1 MPLICGQYVSSSMSK
16 QVKTLQFLSIIRASG
31 PSCPGVHIEGNA
43 TCIIGRAT
51 DSGLVLENESVSR
64 RHAVLRLDRKGASIE
79 DATSSLGTLLNGVR
93 LEPNDKM
100 YLHDRDVL
108 TIGPWT
114 FIARTTDEGDSEQ
127 EIPELPPAPS
137 DTKDPYQT
145 SASMLLRLRADGT
158 LDRQVGWNDFSKLY
172 GSVIA
177 GFARNA
183 GAKPQEVDD
192 ILQDVMLG
200 FFKHSR
206 VFEYDPAKGRFRGY
220 LKRITLNAL
229 RDRYRRK
236 RPGVGLPED
245 FDPPEK
251 QNEMSAVWDREWT
264 EHLLRRALEKVKI
277 NIQPKTLEAF
287 ERYGVRGEPVAS
299 VAQDLGMSEASIR
312 HAKMRVLDQMRE
324 EIARI
329 RADEG

>member
-1 MPLICGQYVSSSMSK
+1 MAPLP
-16 QVKTLQFLSIIRASG
+16 KTNKFLSLIRASG
-31 PSCPGVHIEGNA
+31 PACPGVRIEGNS

-51 DSGLVLENESVSR
+51 DSGLVLEDESVSR
-64 RHAVLRLDRKGASIE
+64 RHAVLRIDRAGATIE

-93 LEPNDKM
+93 LEPNEKM
-100 YLHDRDVL
+100 ELHDRDVL
-108 TIGPWT
+108 AIGPWT
-114 FIARTTDEGDSEQ
+114 FIARTTTDEDNGDGEQ
-127 EIPELPPAPS
+127 EIPELPPPPTDS
-137 DTKDPYQT
+137 KDPYQT

-158 LDRQVGWNDFSKLY
+158 LDRQVGWNDFSKMY

-200 FFKHSR
+200 FFKQSR

-220 LKRITLNAL
+220 LKRITLNAI

-236 RPGVGLPED
+236 RPIVGLPESY
-245 FDPPEK
+245 DPPAGESEL
-251 QNEMSAVWDREWT
+251 NAAWDREWT
-264 EHLLRRALEKVKI
+264 EHLLRRALEKVKT

-299 VAQDLGMSEASIR
+299 VAKDLDMSEASIR
-312 HAKMRVLDQMRE
+312 HAKMRVLDQMRQ
-324 EIARI
+324 EIALM

>member
-1 MPLICGQYVSSSMSK
+1 MAPLP
-16 QVKTLQFLSIIRASG
+16 KTNKFLSLIRASG
-31 PSCPGVHIEGNA
+31 PACPGVRIEGNS

-64 RHAVLRLDRKGASIE
+64 RHAVLRIDRGGATIE

-93 LEPNDKM
+93 LEPNEKM
-100 YLHDRDVL
+100 ELHDRDVL
-108 TIGPWT
+108 AIGPWT
-114 FIARTTDEGDSEQ
+114 FIARTTSDEDNGDGEQ
-127 EIPELPPAPS
+127 EIPELPPPPTDS
-137 DTKDPYQT
+137 KDPYQT

-158 LDRQVGWNDFSKLY
+158 LDRQVGWNDFSKMY

-200 FFKHSR
+200 FFKQSR

-220 LKRITLNAL
+220 LKRITLNAI

-236 RPGVGLPED
+236 RPSVGLPESY
-245 FDPPEK
+245 DPPAGESEL
-251 QNEMSAVWDREWT
+251 NAAWDREWT

-299 VAQDLGMSEASIR
+299 VAKDLDMSEASIR
-312 HAKMRVLDQMRE
+312 HAKMRVLDQMRQ
-324 EIARI
+324 EIALM

>member
-1 MPLICGQYVSSSMSK
+1 MMTLP
-16 QVKTLQFLSIIRASG
+16 KTNKFLSLIRASG
-31 PSCPGVHIEGNA
+31 PACLGVHIEGA
-43 TCIIGRAT
+43 STCIIGRAT
-51 DSGLVLENESVSR
+51 DSGLVLEHESVSR
-64 RHAVLRLDRKGASIE
+64 RHAVLRIDRKGATIE

-93 LEPNDKM
+93 LEPNEKM
-100 YLHDRDVL
+100 ELHDRDVL

-114 FIARTTDEGDSEQ
+114 FIARTTTDEGDSEQ
-127 EIPELPPAPS
+127 EIPQSPPPPADS
-137 DTKDPYQT
+137 KDPYQT

-158 LDRQVGWNDFSKLY
+158 LDRQIGWNDFSKMY

-200 FFKHSR
+200 FFKQSR
-206 VFEYDPAKGRFRGY
+206 LFEYDPAKGRFRGY
-220 LKRITLNAL
+220 LKRITLNAI

-236 RPGVGLPED
+236 RPSVGLPESY
-245 FDPPEK
+245 DPPAGES
-251 QNEMSAVWDREWT
+251 ELSAAWDREWT

-299 VAQDLGMSEASIR
+299 VAKDLDMSEASIR
-312 HAKMRVLDQMRE
+312 HAKMRVLDQLRE
-324 EIARI
+324 EVARI

>member
-1 MPLICGQYVSSSMSK
+1 MAPLP
-16 QVKTLQFLSIIRASG
+16 KTNKFLSLIRASG
-31 PSCPGVHIEGNA
+31 PACPGVRIEGNS

-51 DSGLVLENESVSR
+51 DSGLVLEDESVSR
-64 RHAVLRLDRKGASIE
+64 RHAVLRIDRAGATIE

-93 LEPNDKM
+93 LEPNEKM
-100 YLHDRDVL
+100 ELHDRDVL
-108 TIGPWT
+108 AIGPWT
-114 FIARTTDEGDSEQ
+114 FIARTTTDEDNGDGEQ
-127 EIPELPPAPS
+127 EIPELPPPPTDS
-137 DTKDPYQT
+137 KDPYQT

-158 LDRQVGWNDFSKLY
+158 LDRQVGWNDFSKMY

-200 FFKHSR
+200 FFKQSR

-220 LKRITLNAL
+220 LKRITLNAI

-236 RPGVGLPED
+236 RPSVGLPESY
-245 FDPPEK
+245 DPPAGESEL
-251 QNEMSAVWDREWT
+251 NAAWDREWT
-264 EHLLRRALEKVKI
+264 EHLLRRALEKVKT

-299 VAQDLGMSEASIR
+299 VAKDLDMSEASIR
-312 HAKMRVLDQMRE
+312 HAKMRVLDQMRQ
-324 EIARI
+324 EIALM

>member
-1 MPLICGQYVSSSMSK
+1 MAPLP
-16 QVKTLQFLSIIRASG
+16 KTNKFLSLIRASG
-31 PSCPGVHIEGNA
+31 PACQGVRIEGNS

-51 DSGLVLENESVSR
+51 DSGLVLEDESVSR
-64 RHAVLRLDRKGASIE
+64 RHAVLRIDRMGATIE

-93 LEPNDKM
+93 LEPNEKM
-100 YLHDRDVL
+100 ELHDRDVL
-108 TIGPWT
+108 AIGPWT
-114 FIARTTDEGDSEQ
+114 FIARTTTDEDNGDGEQ
-127 EIPELPPAPS
+127 EIPELPPPPTDS
-137 DTKDPYQT
+137 KDPYQT

-158 LDRQVGWNDFSKLY
+158 LDRQVGWNDFSKMY

-200 FFKHSR
+200 FFKQSR

-220 LKRITLNAL
+220 LKRITLNAI

-236 RPGVGLPED
+236 RPSVGLPESY
-245 FDPPEK
+245 DPPAGESEL
-251 QNEMSAVWDREWT
+251 NAAWDREWT

-299 VAQDLGMSEASIR
+299 VAKDLDMSEASIR
-312 HAKMRVLDQMRE
+312 HAKMRVLDQMRQ
-324 EIARI
+324 EIAI
-329 RADEG
+329 MRADEG

>member
-1 MPLICGQYVSSSMSK
+1 MAPLP
-16 QVKTLQFLSIIRASG
+16 KTNKFLSLIRASG
-31 PSCPGVHIEGNA
+31 PACPGVRIEGNS

-64 RHAVLRLDRKGASIE
+64 RHAVLRIDRGGATIE

-93 LEPNDKM
+93 LEPNEKM
-100 YLHDRDVL
+100 ELHDRDVL
-108 TIGPWT
+108 AIGPWT
-114 FIARTTDEGDSEQ
+114 FIARTTTDEDDGDGEQ
-127 EIPELPPAPS
+127 EIPELPPPPTDS
-137 DTKDPYQT
+137 KDPYQT

-158 LDRQVGWNDFSKLY
+158 LDRQVGWNDFSKMY

-200 FFKHSR
+200 FFKQSR

-220 LKRITLNAL
+220 LKRITLNAI

-236 RPGVGLPED
+236 RPSVGLPESY
-245 FDPPEK
+245 DPPAGESEL
-251 QNEMSAVWDREWT
+251 NAAWDREWT
-264 EHLLRRALEKVKI
+264 EHLLRRALEKVKT

-299 VAQDLGMSEASIR
+299 VAKDLDMSEASIR
-312 HAKMRVLDQMRE
+312 HAKMRVLDQMRQ
-324 EIARI
+324 EIAI
-329 RADEG
+329 MRADEG

>member
-1 MPLICGQYVSSSMSK
+1 MAPLP
-16 QVKTLQFLSIIRASG
+16 KTNKFLSLIRASG
-31 PSCPGVHIEGNA
+31 PACPGVRIEGNS

-64 RHAVLRLDRKGASIE
+64 RHAVLRIDRAGATIE

-93 LEPNDKM
+93 LEPNEKM
-100 YLHDRDVL
+100 ELHDRDVL
-108 TIGPWT
+108 AIGPWT
-114 FIARTTDEGDSEQ
+114 FIARTTTDEDNGDGEQ
-127 EIPELPPAPS
+127 EIPELPPPPTDS
-137 DTKDPYQT
+137 KDPYQT

-158 LDRQVGWNDFSKLY
+158 LDRQVGWNDFSKMY

-200 FFKHSR
+200 FFKQSR

-220 LKRITLNAL
+220 LKRITLNAI

-236 RPGVGLPED
+236 RPSVGLPESY
-245 FDPPEK
+245 DPPAGESEL
-251 QNEMSAVWDREWT
+251 NAAWDREWT
-264 EHLLRRALEKVKI
+264 EHLLRRALEKVKT

-299 VAQDLGMSEASIR
+299 VAKDLDMSEASIR
-312 HAKMRVLDQMRE
+312 HAKMRVLDQMRQ
-324 EIARI
+324 EIALM

>member
-1 MPLICGQYVSSSMSK
+1 MAPLP
-16 QVKTLQFLSIIRASG
+16 KTNKFLSLIRASG
-31 PSCPGVHIEGNA
+31 PACPGVRIEGNS

-64 RHAVLRLDRKGASIE
+64 RHAVLRIDRGGATIE

-93 LEPNDKM
+93 LEPNEKM
-100 YLHDRDVL
+100 ELHDRDVL
-108 TIGPWT
+108 AIGPWT
-114 FIARTTDEGDSEQ
+114 FIARTTSDEDNGDGEQ
-127 EIPELPPAPS
+127 EIPELPPPPTDS
-137 DTKDPYQT
+137 KDPYQT

-158 LDRQVGWNDFSKLY
+158 LDRQVGWNDFSKMY

-200 FFKHSR
+200 FFKQSR

-220 LKRITLNAL
+220 LKRITLNAI

-236 RPGVGLPED
+236 RPSVGLPESY
-245 FDPPEK
+245 DPPAGESEL
-251 QNEMSAVWDREWT
+251 NAAWDREWT

-299 VAQDLGMSEASIR
+299 VAKDLDMSEASIR
-312 HAKMRVLDQMRE
+312 HAKMRVLDQMRQ
-324 EIARI
+324 EIAI
-329 RADEG
+329 MRADEG

>member
-1 MPLICGQYVSSSMSK
+1 MMTLP
-16 QVKTLQFLSIIRASG
+16 KTNKFISIIRASG
-31 PSCPGVHIEGNA
+31 PASAGVRIDGNA

-51 DSGLVLENESVSR
+51 DSGLVLEDESVSR
-64 RHAVLRLDRKGASIE
+64 RHAVLRIDRGGATIE

-93 LEPNDKM
+93 LEPNEKTE
-100 YLHDRDVL
+100 LHDRDVL

-114 FIARTTDEGDSEQ
+114 FIARTTTDEGDSEQ
-127 EIPELPPAPS
+127 EIPQSPPPPADS
-137 DTKDPYQT
+137 KDPYQT

-158 LDRQVGWNDFSKLY
+158 LDRQIGWNDFSKMY

-200 FFKHSR
+200 FFKQSR
-206 VFEYDPAKGRFRGY
+206 LFEYDPAKGRFRGY
-220 LKRITLNAL
+220 LKRITLNAI

-236 RPGVGLPED
+236 RPSVGLPESY
-245 FDPPEK
+245 DPPERESEL
-251 QNEMSAVWDREWT
+251 NAAWDREWT

-277 NIQPKTLEAF
+277 NIQPKTLDAF

-299 VAQDLGMSEASIR
+299 VAKDLDMSEASIR
-312 HAKMRVLDQMRE
+312 HAKMRVLDQLRE
-324 EIARI
+324 EIARM

>member
-1 MPLICGQYVSSSMSK
+1 MAPLP
-16 QVKTLQFLSIIRASG
+16 KTNKFLSLIRASG
-31 PSCPGVHIEGNA
+31 PACPGVRIEGNS

-64 RHAVLRLDRKGASIE
+64 RHAVLRIDRGGATIE

-93 LEPNDKM
+93 LEPNEKM
-100 YLHDRDVL
+100 ELHDRDVL
-108 TIGPWT
+108 GIGPWT
-114 FIARTTDEGDSEQ
+114 FIARTTTDEDDGDGEQ
-127 EIPELPPAPS
+127 EIPELPPPPTDS
-137 DTKDPYQT
+137 KDPYQT

-158 LDRQVGWNDFSKLY
+158 LDRQVGWNDFSKMY

-200 FFKHSR
+200 FFKQSR

-220 LKRITLNAL
+220 LKRITLNAI

-236 RPGVGLPED
+236 RPSVGLPESY
-245 FDPPEK
+245 DPPAGESEL
-251 QNEMSAVWDREWT
+251 NAAWDREWT

-299 VAQDLGMSEASIR
+299 VAKDLDMSEASIR
-312 HAKMRVLDQMRE
+312 HAKMRVLDQMRQ
-324 EIARI
+324 EIAI
-329 RADEG
+329 MRADEG

>member
-1 MPLICGQYVSSSMSK
+1 MAPLP
-16 QVKTLQFLSIIRASG
+16 KTNKFLSLIRASG
-31 PSCPGVHIEGNA
+31 PACPGVRIEGNS

-51 DSGLVLENESVSR
+51 DSGLVLEDESVSR
-64 RHAVLRLDRKGASIE
+64 RHAVLRIDRAGATIE

-93 LEPNDKM
+93 LEPNEKM
-100 YLHDRDVL
+100 ELHDRDVL
-108 TIGPWT
+108 AIGPWT
-114 FIARTTDEGDSEQ
+114 FIARTTTDEDDGDGEQ
-127 EIPELPPAPS
+127 EIPELPPPPTDS
-137 DTKDPYQT
+137 KDPYQT

-158 LDRQVGWNDFSKLY
+158 LDRQVGWNDFSKMY

-200 FFKHSR
+200 FFKQSR

-220 LKRITLNAL
+220 LKRITLNAI

-236 RPGVGLPED
+236 RPIVGLPESY
-245 FDPPEK
+245 DPPAGESEL
-251 QNEMSAVWDREWT
+251 NAAWDREWT
-264 EHLLRRALEKVKI
+264 EHLLRRALEKVKT

-299 VAQDLGMSEASIR
+299 VAKDLDMSEASIR
-312 HAKMRVLDQMRE
+312 HAKMRVLDQMRQ
-324 EIARI
+324 EIAI
-329 RADEG
+329 MRADEG

>member
-1 MPLICGQYVSSSMSK
+1 MAPLP
-16 QVKTLQFLSIIRASG
+16 KTNKFLSLIRASG
-31 PSCPGVHIEGNA
+31 PACPGVRIEGNS

-64 RHAVLRLDRKGASIE
+64 RHAVLRIDRGGATIE

-93 LEPNDKM
+93 LEPNEKM
-100 YLHDRDVL
+100 ELHDRDVL
-108 TIGPWT
+108 AIGPWT
-114 FIARTTDEGDSEQ
+114 FIARTTTDEDNGDGEQ
-127 EIPELPPAPS
+127 EIPELPPPPTDS
-137 DTKDPYQT
+137 KDPYQT

-158 LDRQVGWNDFSKLY
+158 LDRQVGWNDFSKMY

-200 FFKHSR
+200 FFKQSR

-220 LKRITLNAL
+220 LKRITLNAI

-236 RPGVGLPED
+236 RPSVGLPESY
-245 FDPPEK
+245 DPPAGESEL
-251 QNEMSAVWDREWT
+251 NAAWDREWT
-264 EHLLRRALEKVKI
+264 EHLLRRALEKVKT

-299 VAQDLGMSEASIR
+299 VAKDLDMSEASIR
-312 HAKMRVLDQMRE
+312 HAKMRVLDQMRQ
-324 EIARI
+324 EIAI
-329 RADEG
+329 MRADEG

>member
-1 MPLICGQYVSSSMSK
+1 MAPLP
-16 QVKTLQFLSIIRASG
+16 KTNKFLSLIRASG
-31 PSCPGVHIEGNA
+31 PACPGVRIEGNS

-51 DSGLVLENESVSR
+51 DSGLVLEDESVSR
-64 RHAVLRLDRKGASIE
+64 RHAVLRIDRAGATIE

-93 LEPNDKM
+93 LEPNEKM
-100 YLHDRDVL
+100 ELHDRDVL
-108 TIGPWT
+108 AIGPWT
-114 FIARTTDEGDSEQ
+114 FIARTTTDEDDGDGEQ
-127 EIPELPPAPS
+127 EIPELPPPPTDS
-137 DTKDPYQT
+137 KDPYQT

-158 LDRQVGWNDFSKLY
+158 LDRQVGWNDFSKMY

-200 FFKHSR
+200 FFKQSR

-220 LKRITLNAL
+220 LKRITLNAI

-236 RPGVGLPED
+236 RPSVGLPESY
-245 FDPPEK
+245 DPPAGESEL
-251 QNEMSAVWDREWT
+251 NAAWDREWT
-264 EHLLRRALEKVKI
+264 EHLLRRALEKVKT

-299 VAQDLGMSEASIR
+299 VAKDLDMSEASIR
-312 HAKMRVLDQMRE
+312 HAKMRVLDQMRQ
-324 EIARI
+324 EIAI
-329 RADEG
+329 MRADEG

>member
-1 MPLICGQYVSSSMSK
+1 MASLP
-16 QVKTLQFLSIIRASG
+16 KTNKFLSLIRASG
-31 PSCPGVHIEGNA
+31 PACPGVRIEGNS

-51 DSGLVLENESVSR
+51 DSGLVLEDESVSR
-64 RHAVLRLDRKGASIE
+64 RHAVLRIDRGGATIE

-93 LEPNDKM
+93 LEPNEKM
-100 YLHDRDVL
+100 ELHDRDVL
-108 TIGPWT
+108 GIGPWT
-114 FIARTTDEGDSEQ
+114 FIARTTTDEDDGDGEQ
-127 EIPELPPAPS
+127 EIPELPPPPTDS
-137 DTKDPYQT
+137 KDPYQT

-158 LDRQVGWNDFSKLY
+158 LDRQVGWNDFSKMY

-200 FFKHSR
+200 FFKQSR

-220 LKRITLNAL
+220 LKRITLNAI

-236 RPGVGLPED
+236 RPSVGLPESY
-245 FDPPEK
+245 DPPAGESEL
-251 QNEMSAVWDREWT
+251 NAAWDREWT

-299 VAQDLGMSEASIR
+299 VAKDLDMSEASIR
-312 HAKMRVLDQMRE
+312 HAKMRVLDQMRQ
-324 EIARI
+324 EIALM

>member
-1 MPLICGQYVSSSMSK
+1 MAPLP
-16 QVKTLQFLSIIRASG
+16 KTNKFLSLIRASG
-31 PSCPGVHIEGNA
+31 PACPGVRIEGNS

-51 DSGLVLENESVSR
+51 DSGLVLEDESVSR
-64 RHAVLRLDRKGASIE
+64 RHAVLRIDRAGATIE

-93 LEPNDKM
+93 LEPNEKM
-100 YLHDRDVL
+100 ELHDRDVL

-114 FIARTTDEGDSEQ
+114 FIARTTTDEDDGDGEQ
-127 EIPELPPAPS
+127 EIPELPPPPTDS
-137 DTKDPYQT
+137 KDPYQT

-158 LDRQVGWNDFSKLY
+158 LDRQVGWNDFSKMY

-200 FFKHSR
+200 FFKQSR

-220 LKRITLNAL
+220 LKRITLNAI

-236 RPGVGLPED
+236 RPIVGLPESY
-245 FDPPEK
+245 DPPAGESEL
-251 QNEMSAVWDREWT
+251 NAAWDREWT
-264 EHLLRRALEKVKI
+264 EHLLRRALEKVKT

-299 VAQDLGMSEASIR
+299 VAKDLDMSEASIR
-312 HAKMRVLDQMRE
+312 HAKMRVLDQMRQ
-324 EIARI
+324 EIAI
-329 RADEG
+329 MRADEG

>member
-1 MPLICGQYVSSSMSK
+1 MAPLP
-16 QVKTLQFLSIIRASG
+16 KTNKFLSLIRASG
-31 PSCPGVHIEGNA
+31 PACPGVRIEGNS
-43 TCIIGRAT
+43 TCIIGRAN
-51 DSGLVLENESVSR
+51 DSGLVLEDESVSR
-64 RHAVLRLDRKGASIE
+64 RHAVLRIDRAGATIE

-93 LEPNDKM
+93 LEPNEKM
-100 YLHDRDVL
+100 ELHDRDVL
-108 TIGPWT
+108 AIGPWT
-114 FIARTTDEGDSEQ
+114 FIARTTTDEDDGDGEQ
-127 EIPELPPAPS
+127 EIPELPPPPTDS
-137 DTKDPYQT
+137 KDPYQT

-158 LDRQVGWNDFSKLY
+158 LDRQVGWNDFSKMY

-200 FFKHSR
+200 FFKQSR

-220 LKRITLNAL
+220 LKRITLNAI

-236 RPGVGLPED
+236 RPIVGLPESY
-245 FDPPEK
+245 DPPAGESEL
-251 QNEMSAVWDREWT
+251 NAAWDREWT
-264 EHLLRRALEKVKI
+264 EHLLRRALEKVKT

-299 VAQDLGMSEASIR
+299 VAKDLDMSEASIR
-312 HAKMRVLDQMRE
+312 HAKMRVLDQMRQ
-324 EIARI
+324 EIALM

>member
-1 MPLICGQYVSSSMSK
+1 MSPLSK
-16 QVKTLQFLSIIRASG
+16 TIQFLSLIRANG
-31 PSCPGVHIEGNA
+31 PACPGVRIEGNS

-51 DSGLVLENESVSR
+51 DSGLVLEDESVSR
-64 RHAVLRLDRKGASIE
+64 RHAVLRIDRKGASIE

-93 LEPNDKM
+93 LEPNDKI

-114 FIARTTDEGDSEQ
+114 FIARTTTDDGDSEQ
-127 EIPELPPAPS
+127 EIPELPPPPPTDS
-137 DTKDPYQT
+137 KDPYQT

-158 LDRQVGWNDFSKLY
+158 LDRQVGWNDFSKMY

-200 FFKHSR
+200 FFKQSR
-206 VFEYDPAKGRFRGY
+206 LFEYDPAKGRFRGY
-220 LKRITLNAL
+220 LKRITLNAI

-236 RPGVGLPED
+236 RPSVGLPED

-251 QNEMSAVWDREWT
+251 QSEMNAAWDREWT
-264 EHLLRRALEKVKI
+264 EHLLRRALEKVRT

-299 VAQDLGMSEASIR
+299 VAQDLKMSEASIR

-324 EIARI
+324 EIARMRI
-329 RADEG
+329 DEG

>member
-1 MPLICGQYVSSSMSK
+1 MAPLP
-16 QVKTLQFLSIIRASG
+16 KTNKFLSLIRASG
-31 PSCPGVHIEGNA
+31 PACPGVRIEGNS

-51 DSGLVLENESVSR
+51 DSGLVLEDESVSR
-64 RHAVLRLDRKGASIE
+64 RHAVLRIDRAGATIE

-93 LEPNDKM
+93 LEPNEKTE
-100 YLHDRDVL
+100 LHDRDVL

-114 FIARTTDEGDSEQ
+114 FIARTTTDEDDGDGEQ
-127 EIPELPPAPS
+127 EIPELPPPPTDS
-137 DTKDPYQT
+137 KDPYQT

-158 LDRQVGWNDFSKLY
+158 LDRQVGWNDFSKMY

-200 FFKHSR
+200 FFKQSR

-220 LKRITLNAL
+220 LKRITLNAI

-236 RPGVGLPED
+236 RPSVGLPESY
-245 FDPPEK
+245 DPPAGESEL
-251 QNEMSAVWDREWT
+251 NAAWDREWT
-264 EHLLRRALEKVKI
+264 EHLLRRALEKVKT

-299 VAQDLGMSEASIR
+299 VAKDLDMSEASIR
-312 HAKMRVLDQMRE
+312 HAKMRVLDQMRQ
-324 EIARI
+324 EIALM

>member
-1 MPLICGQYVSSSMSK
+1 M
-16 QVKTLQFLSIIRASG
+16 
-31 PSCPGVHIEGNA
+31 
-43 TCIIGRAT
+43 
-51 DSGLVLENESVSR
+51 
-64 RHAVLRLDRKGASIE
+64 
-79 DATSSLGTLLNGVR
+79 R
-93 LEPNDKM
+93 LEPNEKTE
-100 YLHDRDVL
+100 LHDRDVL

-114 FIARTTDEGDSEQ
+114 FIARTTTDEGDSEQ
-127 EIPELPPAPS
+127 EIPQSPPPPADS
-137 DTKDPYQT
+137 KDPYQT

-158 LDRQVGWNDFSKLY
+158 LDRQIGWNDFSKMY

-192 ILQDVMLG
+192 ILQEVMLG
-200 FFKHSR
+200 FFKQSR

-220 LKRITLNAL
+220 LKRITLNAI

-236 RPGVGLPED
+236 RPSVGLPESY
-245 FDPPEK
+245 DPPERESEL
-251 QNEMSAVWDREWT
+251 NAAWDREWT

-277 NIQPKTLEAF
+277 NIQPKTLDAF

-299 VAQDLGMSEASIR
+299 VAKDLDMSEASIR
-312 HAKMRVLDQMRE
+312 HAKMRVLDQLRE
-324 EIARI
+324 EIARM

>member
-1 MPLICGQYVSSSMSK
+1 MAPLP
-16 QVKTLQFLSIIRASG
+16 KTNKFLSLIRASG
-31 PSCPGVHIEGNA
+31 PACPGVRIEGNS

-51 DSGLVLENESVSR
+51 DSGLVLEDESVSR
-64 RHAVLRLDRKGASIE
+64 RHAVLRIDRAGATIE

-93 LEPNDKM
+93 LEPNEKM
-100 YLHDRDVL
+100 ELHDRDVL

-114 FIARTTDEGDSEQ
+114 FIARTTTDEDNGDGEQ
-127 EIPELPPAPS
+127 EIPELPPPPTDS
-137 DTKDPYQT
+137 KDPYQT

-158 LDRQVGWNDFSKLY
+158 LDRQVGWNDFSKMY

-200 FFKHSR
+200 FFKQSR

-220 LKRITLNAL
+220 LKRITLNAI

-236 RPGVGLPED
+236 RPSVGLPESY
-245 FDPPEK
+245 DPPAGESEL
-251 QNEMSAVWDREWT
+251 NAAWDREWT

-299 VAQDLGMSEASIR
+299 VAKDLDMSEASIR
-312 HAKMRVLDQMRE
+312 HAKMRVLDQMRQ
-324 EIARI
+324 EIAI
-329 RADEG
+329 MRADEG